1 MEESW
6 AVYAELQRLM
16 EQSQAELLD
25 IITAKQKQ
33 AEQQSRD
40 LANGL
45 EQELDALRRR
55 SSELDVLAETHD
67 RVMFLQV
74 EHSHPKHS
82 FVSIVQQVIV
92 CSFIV

>member
-1 MEESW
+1 MEDSW
-6 AVYAELQRLM
+6 AVYAELQRLL

-25 IITAKQKQ
+25 VITARQKQ

-40 LANGL
+40 LANSL

-55 SSELDVLAETHD
+55 SSELDALAQTHD

-74 EHSHPKHS
+74 NVHTCTSKQ
-82 FVSIVQQVIV
+82 FMYLNK
-92 CSFIV
+92 